1 MKDNYYKRLAKI
13 EALAN
18 SEKAELMETLQD
30 AYSRAC
36 EEQDEE
42 SAAELARRIRNKL
55 LENTDN
61 RMTFDRLGLSVPSG
75 YTFAAWLTFLKALG
89 DILVG
94 SWASYR
100 QALRDIPEQAGFPFN
115 VEFPTPPEE

>member
-75 YTFAAWLTFLKALG
+75 TTFTVWLKFLKALG

-115 VEFPTPPEE
+115 VVFPTPPEE